1 MARRMGSSGGQRGG
15 GGLDVY
21 VCVCLREVGVG
32 QIGERGEKMQKCL
45 CHVSMEIN
53 KLCCMHNTP
62 YHTCMQVYTQSTR
75 REREEEE
82 LHAEKWAAV
91 VLLYYLFPY
100 CFVFDFKA
108 MIIQMRPN
116 IFLSINPY

>member
-62 YHTCMQVYTQSTR
+62 YHTCMQVYTQSTQGE
-75 REREEEE
+75 RERERRRY
-82 LHAEKWAAV
+82 KGAACGKMGSRCV
-91 VLLYYLFPY
+91 IVL
-100 CFVFDFKA
+100 FV
-108 MIIQMRPN
+108 
-116 IFLSINPY
+116 SILLCI